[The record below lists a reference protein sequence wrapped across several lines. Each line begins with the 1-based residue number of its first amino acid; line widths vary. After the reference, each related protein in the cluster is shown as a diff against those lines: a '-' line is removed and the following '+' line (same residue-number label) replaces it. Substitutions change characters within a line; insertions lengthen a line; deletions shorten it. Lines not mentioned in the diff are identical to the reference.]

1 MYMPCLNMLHINYQD
16 TVGVKKR
23 FQFRSVSLSFRSLL
37 KRRSFTVGIRSVP
50 FRIVAVH
57 SVCTRDVIHEMRRPH
72 CEDLSSS
79 TSVGTAFSLFRVCA
93 KKKSFFVPRYIA
105 SLYRVCGG
113 RVTRNSQLNG
123 NGTIVNGKRKE
134 MEQNWK
140 KCWDSYCNP
149 MWCFFLRNVLFL
161 VLFKTHVQ

>member
-57 SVCTRDVIHEMRRPH
+57 SVCTRDVIREMRRPH

-93 KKKSFFVPRYIA
+93 KKKSCFVPPLYSE
-105 SLYRVCGG
+105 SLPCLRRACHAEFTTE
-113 RVTRNSQLNG
+113 RKRNDSERQTER
-123 NGTIVNGKRKE
+123 NGTKLEKMLG
-134 MEQNWK
+134 
-140 KCWDSYCNP
+140 
-149 MWCFFLRNVLFL
+149 LLL
-161 VLFKTHVQ
+161 